1 MEYTYLCCDDS
12 LIYMTETLHISNKE
26 MMINNYEIKKRNEKM
41 DLAVNGLLNG
51 WIGELMDESLSC
63 M

>member
-1 MEYTYLCCDDS
+1 
-12 LIYMTETLHISNKE
+12 MTETLHISNKE